1 MCVPWHDGLL
11 DQAATPTSPPT
22 PTHHYTD
29 TGGEETIAVTKI
41 CHTVHQWSVT
51 MTLYFSCQLRLLG
64 NKFNNCTVQYMQE
77 EVNYDWLYGVQIVSF
92 SIAVDN
98 ENNFSRILEGNRRTK
113 RRTRNSWSWT
123 RLKVSQWL
131 KKFSLLTSCDN
142 ITSGIMIQ
150 LNFYPL
156 NICKV
161 VNYMQKW
168 VINILTMN
176 HVIYLSQ
183 PGHVIFFSTSQV

>member
-1 MCVPWHDGLL
+1 MRILKLETWNFAWDLISPIHMLYKKVGLIWEHFKKMV
-11 DQAATPTSPPT
+11 QPS
-22 PTHHYTD
+22 
-29 TGGEETIAVTKI
+29 
-41 CHTVHQWSVT
+41 
-51 MTLYFSCQLRLLG
+51 

-156 NICKV
+156 NICEV